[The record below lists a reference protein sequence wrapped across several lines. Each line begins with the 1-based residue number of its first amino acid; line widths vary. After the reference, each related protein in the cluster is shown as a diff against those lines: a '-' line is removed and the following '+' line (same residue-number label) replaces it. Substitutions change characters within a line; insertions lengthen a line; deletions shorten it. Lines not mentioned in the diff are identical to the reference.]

1 MKSLFIKSKDY
12 DILYNKKNY
21 RVREIL
27 LFLYAKKVIKINV
40 VEPIRERET
49 VLDIANQLRK
59 HSERN
64 YIMFLLGV
72 YSGLR
77 ISDILRLKVQDIK
90 CRNTINIRE
99 KKTGKQRTF
108 KINPLLKKELDKY
121 AETKDED
128 DYLIKSREGCNKPIK
143 RSMAYKIINEVAKKF
158 GLECIGTHT
167 LRKTFGYHFYKQTKD
182 IVTLQQIFNHSHP
195 SVTLRYIGINQ
206 ESIDDAMK
214 KFRI

>member
-1 MKSLFIKSKDY
+1 MIYFIIDKT
-12 DILYNKKNY
+12 IE
-21 RVREIL
+21 REKIL
-27 LFLYAKKVIKINV
+27 LFLYVKRVIKINV
-40 VEPIRERET
+40 VEPIREREK

-59 HSERN
+59 KSERN
-64 YIMFLLGV
+64 YIMFVLGI

-77 ISDILRLKVQDIK
+77 ISDILRLRVKDIK
-90 CRNTINIRE
+90 DRNTINIRE

-108 KINPLLKKELDKY
+108 KINPVLKKELQKY
-121 AETKDED
+121 IEGKDDD
-128 DYLIKSREGCNKPIK
+128 DYLIKSREGFNKAIK
-143 RSMAYKIINEVAKKF
+143 RSMAYKIINEVGKKF
-158 GLECIGTHT
+158 ELECIGTHT
-167 LRKTFGYHFYKQTKD
+167 MRKTFGYHFYKQTKD